1 MNNRVIEKFV
11 ECQEH
16 AKSKDGICLATE
28 YLNNRVKMLWQCT
41 AKHNFLMTWSD
52 VTVGHWCPECARIS
66 KSSNIEECHNFAK
79 IQHNGKCLESVY
91 VNSYTNMLWEC
102 EKGHQW
108 LAWWNNIK
116 NQHQWCPEC
125 CKIPITVCQNYA
137 KSKLGNL
144 LTTTYKNSKTKML
157 WECKE
162 KHRWETS
169 WSSMSHNS
177 TWCPICVGNNITTE
191 IDVCKI
197 YAKSKN
203 GKLLSEI
210 YTNNKS
216 DMLWE
221 CEKGHQWAAC
231 WHNIRSRNS
240 WCPKCA
246 SFKTEY
252 KCKELLEIK
261 LGLEFIKTRFYYDIN
276 NKRKFYEFD
285 GYNKEHKVAFEYHGE
300 QHYIYPNYWHKT
312 LKIYEKAIKR
322 DSDKVKYAEE
332 NNIKLI
338 IIPYTENDR
347 LEEYVKELL

>member
-1 MNNRVIEKFV
+1 
-11 ECQEH
+11 
-16 AKSKDGICLATE
+16 
-28 YLNNRVKMLWQCT
+28 MLWQCT

-91 VNSYTNMLWEC
+91 VNSYTN
-102 EKGHQW
+102 
-108 LAWWNNIK
+108 
-116 NQHQWCPEC
+116 
-125 CKIPITVCQNYA
+125 
-137 KSKLGNL
+137 
-144 LTTTYKNSKTKML
+144 
-157 WECKE
+157 
-162 KHRWETS
+162 
-169 WSSMSHNS
+169 
-177 TWCPICVGNNITTE
+177 
-191 IDVCKI
+191 
-197 YAKSKN
+197 
-203 GKLLSEI
+203 
-210 YTNNKS
+210 
-216 DMLWE
+216 MLWE